1 MDIHKKIINN
11 DYVFSVLT
19 RIYLILAG
27 VIISSLQVRF
37 LGKDLNGEL
46 AYINSS
52 TNILNTVFVCG
63 IHQSYVYYRRQRG
76 DKFRDYYMG
85 SVTIL
90 FGIYIAISVMLQL
103 IIRPDFDIAV
113 IVLTVPILFYIKIVR
128 YVTLVEYPKTKNEV
142 EIIMNT
148 SKILFLAVV
157 FFFVKATHIWIL
169 VLLLFQELLSL
180 VLYLRKLG
188 VRMIIDKDSLRLLW
202 MLLSFG
208 VFPMLSLLLTT
219 LNYRIDVVMLKTAVT
234 YASVSIYTIGV
245 QIGEQCWAIPD
256 AIRDIL
262 MSKLTNGKTAAEVCK
277 VIRFSNSIMLMAQ
290 IAMIALGNLMIR
302 ILYGE
307 GYSESY
313 NILLMI
319 MLSSYGMIYTKMIS
333 TYNVAEGKQKIN
345 LLYMIFTAGS
355 NIVINF
361 LLIPRL
367 GIYGAGI
374 ASVISY
380 NLGGILQIRY
390 FSRLTGTRL
399 SDMLF
404 IGKNDIAELKKI
416 LGKNK

>member
-1 MDIHKKIINN
+1 MELHKKIINN

-27 VIISSLQVRF
+27 VVISSLQVRF

-46 AYINSS
+46 AYINSA

-76 DKFRDYYMG
+76 ENFRDYYMG

-90 FGIYIAISVMLQL
+90 FGIYIAISVLIQL
-103 IIRPDFDIAV
+103 IVRPGFDHAV
-113 IVLTVPILFYIKIVR
+113 IVLTIPILFYIKIVR

-142 EIIMNT
+142 EIIRNT
-148 SKILFLAVV
+148 AKIIFLAAI
-157 FFFVKATHIWIL
+157 FFWVKATPIWIL
-169 VLLLFQELLSL
+169 VLLLFQEILSL
-180 VLYLRKLG
+180 ILYLKKLG
-188 VRMIIDKDSLRLLW
+188 VKMIIDKDSLHLLW
-202 MLLSFG
+202 LLISFG

-219 LNYRIDVVMLKTAVT
+219 LNYRIDVVMLKSAVS
-234 YASVSIYTIGV
+234 YGMVSIYTIGV
-245 QIGEQCWAIPD
+245 QIGEECWAIPD

-262 MSKLTNGKTAAEVCK
+262 MSKLTNGKTATEVCK
-277 VIRFSNSIMLMAQ
+277 VIRYSNSIMLLAQ
-290 IAMIALGNLMIR
+290 IAMVALGNLAIQ
-302 ILYGE
+302 ILYGK

-355 NIVINF
+355 NIIINF
-361 LLIPRL
+361 LLIPKMK
-367 GIYGAGI
+367 IYGAGV

-380 NLGGILQIRY
+380 NLGGLLQIRY
-390 FSRLTGTRL
+390 FCRLTGSKF

-404 IGKNDIAELKKI
+404 IRKKDIAELKQV
-416 LGKNK
+416 LGKK

>member
-1 MDIHKKIINN
+1 MELHKKIINN

-19 RIYLILAG
+19 RIYLIFTG
-27 VIISSLQVRF
+27 IVISSLQVRF

-46 AYINSS
+46 AYINSA

-76 DKFRDYYMG
+76 ENFRDYYMG

-90 FGIYIAISVMLQL
+90 FGIYIAVSVLFQL
-103 IIRPDFDIAV
+103 IVRPEFDQAV
-113 IVLTVPILFYIKIVR
+113 IVLTIPILFYIKIVR

-142 EIIMNT
+142 EIIRNT
-148 SKILFLAVV
+148 AKIAFIAAI
-157 FFFVKATHIWIL
+157 FFGVKATPIWIL
-169 VLLLFQELLSL
+169 VLLLFQEILSL
-180 VLYLRKLG
+180 ILYIKKLG
-188 VRMIIDKDSLRLLW
+188 IKMIIDKDSLHLLW
-202 MLLSFG
+202 LLISFG

-219 LNYRIDVVMLKTAVT
+219 LNYRIDVVMLKSAVS
-234 YASVSIYTIGV
+234 YGMVSIYTIGV
-245 QIGEQCWAIPD
+245 QIGEECWAIPD

-262 MSKLTNGKTAAEVCK
+262 MSKLTNGKTATEVCK
-277 VIRFSNSIMLMAQ
+277 VIRYSNSIMLLAQ
-290 IAMIALGNLMIR
+290 LAMVALGNLAIQ
-302 ILYGE
+302 ILYGK

-319 MLSSYGMIYTKMIS
+319 MLSSYGMVYTKMIS

-355 NIVINF
+355 NIIINF
-361 LLIPRL
+361 LLIPKMK
-367 GIYGAGI
+367 IYGAGV

-380 NLGGILQIRY
+380 NLGGLLQIRY
-390 FSRLTGTRL
+390 FCRLTGSKF

-404 IGKNDIAELKKI
+404 IKKKDIAELKRVLIK
-416 LGKNK
+416 K

>member
-1 MDIHKKIINN
+1 MELHKKIINN

-27 VIISSLQVRF
+27 VVISSLQVRF

-52 TNILNTVFVCG
+52 TNILNTIFVCG

-76 DKFRDYYMG
+76 EKFRDYYMG

-90 FGIYIAISVMLQL
+90 FGIYIAISVLIQL
-103 IIRPDFDIAV
+103 IARPDFDTAV
-113 IVLTVPILFYIKIVR
+113 IVLTIPILFYIKIVR

-142 EIIMNT
+142 EIIRNT
-148 SKILFLAVV
+148 AKIIFLAAI
-157 FFFVKATHIWIL
+157 FFWVKATPIWIL

-180 VLYLRKLG
+180 VLYLKKLG
-188 VRMIIDKDSLRLLW
+188 VKMIIDKDSMHLLW
-202 MLLSFG
+202 LLISFG
-208 VFPMLSLLLTT
+208 IFPMLSLLLTT
-219 LNYRIDVVMLKTAVT
+219 LNYRIDVVMLKSAVT

-245 QIGEQCWAIPD
+245 QIGEECWAIPD

-262 MSKLTNGKTAAEVCK
+262 MSKLTNGKTAKEVCK
-277 VIRFSNSIMLMAQ
+277 VIRYSNSIMLLAQ
-290 IAMIALGNLMIR
+290 LAMVALGSLAIQ
-302 ILYGE
+302 ILYGK

-355 NIVINF
+355 NIIINF
-361 LLIPRL
+361 LLIPKL
-367 GIYGAGI
+367 GIYGAGV

-390 FSRLTGTRL
+390 FCRLTDSKF

-404 IGKNDIAELKKI
+404 IRKKDITELKQV
-416 LGKNK
+416 LGKK